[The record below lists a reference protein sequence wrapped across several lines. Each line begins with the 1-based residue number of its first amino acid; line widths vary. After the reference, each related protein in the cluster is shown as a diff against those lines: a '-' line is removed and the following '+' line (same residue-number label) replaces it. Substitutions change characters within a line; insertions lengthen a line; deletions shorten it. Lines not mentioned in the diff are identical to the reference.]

1 MANSE
6 HLSLLQSGVDA
17 LNRFAREHEDV
28 ALDLAGADLSGLDLH
43 NARLQSARLAGVN
56 FENADLRGVRFNSAD
71 LRGGNLRNADLRGAS
86 LHRADLTDADLRGAQ
101 FDPIGVGGQRV
112 CISSA
117 SFQGVH
123 WDRKELEEV
132 LALINLNP
140 DWEVRYQI
148 VPRGGG

>member
-6 HLSLLQSGVDA
+6 HLALVRSGVDA

-28 ALDLAGADLSGLDLH
+28 ALDLESADLRGLDLH
-43 NARLQSARLAGVN
+43 NARLQAARLAGAN
-56 FENADLRGVRFNSAD
+56 LRGSDLRNARFNSVDLRGCD
-71 LRGGNLRNADLRGAS
+71 LRQADLRGAS

-101 FDPIGVGGQRV
+101 FDAIGVGGQRV
-112 CISSA
+112 CISPA

-123 WDRKELEEV
+123 WDRDELEQV

-148 VPRGGG
+148 VPRSDG